1 MGARAG
7 VATATSLEAGGT
19 AMSGARPDFLYASAE
34 LDAMAGAVNYH
45 RAILERFLPHLPA
58 SGGDVVEI
66 GAGIG
71 TVAAHLL
78 ETTELGG
85 QPLARLTLVE
95 PAGNNIPHLLQRFG
109 EGTAAG
115 APGGTRVVIRP
126 GYFADVVAE
135 LTARGGVDA
144 VVMVNVLE
152 HVPDD
157 AGLLADIHRSLKPGG
172 RLCLFVPA
180 LPWLFGTLDEAF
192 EHHRRYTV
200 RGIHALL
207 SRAGFGPIE
216 LRYMNAA
223 GVLPWFVTGRLLR
236 RRTLAPAAV
245 ALYDR
250 FVTPWVRRLERHWT
264 PPLGQSVLAV
274 AER

>member
-1 MGARAG
+1 MGTRAG
-7 VATATSLEAGGT
+7 LAAGASLASRGT
-19 AMSGARPDFLYASAE
+19 AASAARSDFRYASDE
-34 LDAMAGAVNYH
+34 LGAMAGAVNYQS
-45 RAILERFLPHLPA
+45 AILERFLGHLPE
-58 SGGDVVEI
+58 SGGHVVEI

-71 TVAAHLL
+71 SVAAQLL
-78 ETTELGG
+78 DVTVRAGR
-85 QPLARLTLVE
+85 PLARLTLVE
-95 PAGNNIPHLLQRFG
+95 PAANNVPRLLERFG

-126 GYFADVVAE
+126 AYFADVVDE
-135 LTARGGVDA
+135 LVARGGADA
-144 VVMVNVLE
+144 IVMVNVLE

-157 AGLLADIHRSLKPGG
+157 ATLLADVHRALRPGG

-180 LPWLFGTLDEAF
+180 LPWLFGSLDEAF

-200 RGIHALL
+200 RGVRTLL
-207 SRAGFGPIE
+207 EGAGLRPRE
-216 LRYMNAA
+216 LHYMNAA
-223 GVLPWFVTGRLLR
+223 GIVPWFVAGRLLR
-236 RRTLAPAAV
+236 RRTLSPAAI

-250 FVTPWVRRLERHWT
+250 LVMPWVRRLERHWT

>member
-1 MGARAG
+1 MI
-7 VATATSLEAGGT
+7 TAA
-19 AMSGARPDFLYASAE
+19 SGPSFTYASPE

-45 RAILERFLPHLPA
+45 GSILERFLPHLPA
-58 SGGDVVEI
+58 IGGHVVEI

-71 TVAAHLL
+71 TVAARLL
-78 ETTELGG
+78 AETERAGR
-85 QPLARLTLVE
+85 PLRRLTLVE
-95 PAGNNIPHLLQRFG
+95 PAGNNIPALERRFG
-109 EGTAAG
+109 EGTAVG
-115 APGGTRVVIRP
+115 APGGTRVDIRAA
-126 GYFADVVAE
+126 YFADVAE
-135 LTARGGVDA
+135 ALAARGGVDA

-157 AGLLADIHRSLKPGG
+157 AALLADIHRALKPGG
-172 RLCLFVPA
+172 TLCLFVPA
-180 LPWLFGTLDEAF
+180 LPWLYGSLDEVF

-200 RGIHALL
+200 SGVRGLL
-207 SRAGFGPIE
+207 ERAG
-216 LRYMNAA
+216 LRPRALHYMNAA
-223 GVLPWFVTGRLLR
+223 GVVPWFVTGRVLR
-236 RRTLAPAAV
+236 RRTLTPSAV